1 MKKITAEQRLNVRNF
16 LTEQGLTFSPL
27 LEEMLDHVSS
37 DIEERMQEGLSF
49 EEAWHQMKNDIPENH
64 LQNIQIETMET
75 INKRFSVSRVLS
87 ILTLALMFG
96 GIIFKILHLA
106 GASELLLSSF
116 AAMAGSFLS
125 GTVSGIYFHKEKKG
139 AVRVLSIVA
148 GTLLLLVAYTFRIMH
163 WPGADMLVSLGV
175 GVSLISLLFNTLYI
189 FRSSSPNA
197 NLLSYLHEKHSPGIE
212 RFLLI
217 LLVPVAILKM
227 ITLPIPANAFLG
239 AIIFVTIIYGA
250 GLQFFA
256 LIWRLLEAD
265 AAKRNA
271 LNFSALVLSF
281 TCFTLVFLGELIGVE
296 IRLVLI
302 MLFSILGA
310 WVTYRIDS
318 PKNLFLAAVLILIP
332 VLFAGNVL
340 LRLNLIPGLS
350 ATIVFNIVF
359 LFVLTAGVF
368 ISTKHEATRA
378 FLILSMAGYLVEYS
392 GRLI

>member
-350 ATIVFNIVF
+350 TTIVFNIVF